1 MRLPTFKGGIHP
13 PDGKSL
19 TAEKTVEVLSPKGD
33 LVYPL
38 SQHLGAPCAPLVKR
52 GDRVLLGQRIADTD
66 AFVSAPILASVSGTV
81 KEIGFRMTIPGS
93 FETCVVVENDGQ
105 YEHAPTLL
113 EDLGRK
119 PERGDYLKLI
129 RAAGIVGMGG
139 ACFPTHVKL
148 SPPEGRVIQIGRAHV

>member
-93 FETCVVVENDGQ
+93 FETCVIVENDEQ
-105 YEHAPTLL
+105 YIVRT
-113 EDLGRK
+113 
-119 PERGDYLKLI
+119 
-129 RAAGIVGMGG
+129 GIPGWPSHIWPSGG
-139 ACFPTHVKL
+139 AMIH
-148 SPPEGRVIQIGRAHV
+148 SGPESAELYTL

>member
-13 PDGKSL
+13 PDGKFL
-19 TAEKTVEVLSPKGD
+19 TAEKAVEVLSPRGD

-38 SQHLGAPCAPLVKR
+38 SQHLGVPCAPLVKR
-52 GDRVLLGQRIADTD
+52 GDRVLLGQKIADSD

-93 FETCVVVENDGQ
+93 FEECVVVENDGQ

-113 EDLGRK
+113 ED
-119 PERGDYLKLI
+119 
-129 RAAGIVGMGG
+129 
-139 ACFPTHVKL
+139 
-148 SPPEGRVIQIGRAHV
+148 